1 MVFLCNLSRRFN
13 QEDLRAQILCDQ
25 KLGLGL
31 SAVDRQNRVRYPT
44 LSKRAIGAKMAAQS
58 ISEEMRVLYVAMTR
72 AKDRLVMTYAS
83 QTLEKDL
90 QAIALRRDFDGGE
103 LLCREADCMGDWVLL
118 AAMGRIEAGALHA
131 IGGRPETLTHGE
143 YLWRIETPK
152 SQEPQT
158 QASGEEP
165 KETAAIPENLEGML
179 RSALSYRYAHIAAT
193 ETPSKQTATGRK
205 GRQKD
210 AEAAESAGNA
220 KSAER
225 SWRQPDFLF
234 RQASGKTYGSA
245 MHAALQYIRY
255 EGCGSPEA
263 VSREIQRLVKG
274 KFLTQEQGSLVRC
287 DQLARFFQS
296 EIGKKLRS
304 GTRYLREFK
313 FSILDAGRH
322 YGEGLEDEQVLLQ
335 GVVDCALLEED
346 GITILD
352 FKTDRVT
359 EETVAAAADRYRLQV
374 ETYAD
379 ALTRI
384 YEMPVKARYLYFF
397 SIDRFVEV

>member
-1 MVFLCNLSRRFN
+1 
-13 QEDLRAQILCDQ
+13 
-25 KLGLGL
+25 
-31 SAVDRQNRVRYPT
+31 
-44 LSKRAIGAKMAAQS
+44 
-58 ISEEMRVLYVAMTR
+58 
-72 AKDRLVMTYAS
+72 
-83 QTLEKDL
+83 
-90 QAIALRRDFDGGE
+90 
-103 LLCREADCMGDWVLL
+103 
-118 AAMGRIEAGALHA
+118 
-131 IGGRPETLTHGE
+131 
-143 YLWRIETPK
+143 
-152 SQEPQT
+152 
-158 QASGEEP
+158 
-165 KETAAIPENLEGML
+165 ML
-179 RSALSYRYAHIAAT
+179 KSALSYRYAHTAAT

-225 SWRQPDFLF
+225 SWRQPDFLS

-255 EGCGSPEA
+255 EDCGSPEA
-263 VSREIQRLVKG
+263 VSREIQRLVMG
-274 KFLTQEQGSLVRC
+274 KFLTEEQGSLVRC

-296 EIGKKLRS
+296 DIGKKLRS

-397 SIDRFVEV
+397 SLNRFVEV